1 MLRSMKDLENYAI
14 GASDGPIGHVKD
26 FYFDDDS
33 WVIRYLVVDTGSWL
47 NGRQVLIS
55 PMAIRQANWLDR
67 LLPMA
72 LTKEQVR
79 NSPDIDADKP
89 VSRQHELEYIG
100 YYGYPAYWGGT
111 GLWGDGL
118 YPYGL
123 LPDDPGYGLDS
134 AERLREQDAIARV
147 ERDRHRND
155 NPHLRSCKAVTGYHI
170 RATDG
175 EIGHVDGLLVDE
187 QTWAIRYLVVNT
199 SNWWLGH
206 KVLVSPQWIS
216 GVQWSD
222 ETVAVDLS
230 RAAIQASPVFES
242 AADLNR
248 QRETA
253 LYDHYGRRGYWSDGT
268 VITPPL

>member
-175 EIGHVDGLLVDE
+175 EIGHVDSLLVDE

-216 GVQWSD
+216 GVHWSD

-230 RAAIQASPVFES
+230 RAAIQAAPVFES